1 MSSTLSTSQKHTQ
14 PGGASQQERQ
24 NQESRERQSVQAP
37 AVGPAPRR
45 WTFLAIVSTGLFL
58 IGVDNSVLYTALPV
72 LRHQLHTT
80 ELQGLWIINAYP
92 LVLSALLLGTG
103 TLGDRIGHRRMF
115 LTGLGIFGVAS
126 LAAAFAPGAWS
137 LVAARAFLGLGAAT
151 MMPATLAL
159 IRTTFPNPRELST
172 AIGIWAATATLGA
185 AAGPVVGGFLLEHFW
200 WGSIFLINVPVV
212 ILAVAGTLL
221 LAPPNSPDPTK
232 HWDFLSSFYAMLA
245 MLGLVLLI
253 KEVAGHRHPAMLSL
267 AVVLGTLG
275 AVAFQRRQAR
285 AKEPLLDFA
294 VFRSPMFSGG
304 VLAAGF
310 AMFTLAGAELM
321 TTQRFQMS
329 SGYSPLH
336 AGLLV
341 AIAAVASFPM
351 SVLGGAVLHK
361 LGFRTLITG
370 GFLAVAAGIGVLYL
384 GVNSDNFPAIAA
396 GLALLGAGSGSV
408 MSVSSTAIIG
418 SAPASKA
425 GMASAMEEVSYEFGT
440 LVTVAVTGSLLPM
453 FFAWRMPEGFSL
465 DPAEALAADSLADV
479 ARAGLDSA
487 YLAILVVLAA
497 CALGAAALT
506 AIAFRGNPKETE
518 YAHE

>member
-1 MSSTLSTSQKHTQ
+1 MLKTTSTS
-14 PGGASQQERQ
+14 
-24 NQESRERQSVQAP
+24 AP
-37 AVGPAPRR
+37 STAPRGVESAAGR
-45 WTFLAIVSTGLFL
+45 WSFLAIVSAGLFL

-72 LRHQLHTT
+72 LREQMHTT

-115 LTGLGIFGVAS
+115 LIGLAIFTVAS
-126 LAAAFAPGAWS
+126 LAAAFSPGAWS

-159 IRTTFPNPRELST
+159 IRITFPNPRELST

-185 AAGPVVGGFLLEHFW
+185 AAGPVVGGFLLEHYW
-200 WGSIFLINVPVV
+200 WGSIFLINVPVS
-212 ILAVAGTLL
+212 IAAIIGTLIF
-221 LAPPNSPDPTK
+221 APANRPDPTK

-253 KEVAGHRHPAMLSL
+253 KEVAGHRHPAMLL
-267 AVVLGTLG
+267 AAIALGGIG
-275 AVAFQRRQAR
+275 AVAFQRRQAKW
-285 AKEPLLDFA
+285 AEPLLDFR
-294 VFRSPMFSGG
+294 VFRSPMFTGG
-304 VLAAGF
+304 VLAAGC
-310 AMFTLAGAELM
+310 AMFALAGAELM

-329 SGYSPLH
+329 AGYSPLH
-336 AGLLV
+336 GGLLV

-361 LGFRTLITG
+361 VGFRTLISG
-370 GFLAVAAGIGVLYL
+370 GFLAISAGLVTLFAGVSTGQFALT
-384 GVNSDNFPAIAA
+384 AA
-396 GLALLGAGSGSV
+396 GLVLLGAGSGSV

-418 SAPASKA
+418 SAPSSKA

-440 LVTVAVTGSLLPM
+440 LLTVAVTGSLLPM
-453 FFAWRMPEGFSL
+453 FYSWHMPHGVTASMN
-465 DPAEALAADSLADV
+465 EALATPALADV
-479 ARAGLDSA
+479 ARDGLDSA
-487 YLAILVVLAA
+487 YLSILVVLAVFS
-497 CALGAAALT
+497 LVAAVAT
-506 AIAFRGNPKETE
+506 AVAFRGNPKETI